1 MRGATLVARLAR
13 EWVGSHCA
21 AQLGETMGGGG
32 LLSQRTLA
40 GVRELWGR
48 MQGRTKGALDRNIVI
63 SNAFYNHLFKSCD
76 MK

>member
-1 MRGATLVARLAR
+1 
-13 EWVGSHCA
+13 
-21 AQLGETMGGGG
+21 MGGGG